1 MLKGEVELVLARIS
15 VWHFKKGKR
24 GEALTE
30 LDNILSNLTQQEE
43 GFRGYI
49 SMFSLDNENTATIL
63 TLWQDQE
70 SLNASEKA
78 IFTGKIK
85 KVQELLEGHP
95 QIENFKVFSTE
106 LIQRSEKSRGGF

>member
-1 MLKGEVELVLARIS
+1 LVLARIS

-30 LDNILSNLTQQEE
+30 LDSILSKLTQREE
-43 GFRGYI
+43 GFQGYI

-78 IFTGKIK
+78 LFTGKIK
-85 KVQELLEGHP
+85 KVQESLESHP
-95 QIENFKVFSTE
+95 KIENFKVFSTE
-106 LIQRSEKSRGGF
+106 LIQRSEKSRSGC